1 MKKRNSTFTIMR
13 RELSAYFTNPAA
25 YIVTGLFLI
34 LSGIL
39 FFSTFFLNGRAELR
53 NYFSILPLLLSLFVP
68 ALTMR
73 LFSEELR
80 SGSFET
86 LLTLP
91 VTEAQIVIGKFLA
104 AFITSA
110 AMLCPTLFYAV
121 TARVFGQVD
130 LGPIFCGFLG
140 SLLLCALYS
149 AIGIFSSGMTKNQ
162 IIAFFT
168 ALAISFALTLVGTL
182 LVFLPAPLVKF
193 FAWAS
198 ATTHFQSI
206 ARGIVD
212 SRDII
217 YFAAL
222 TALFLL
228 LTIKRFVINWTKEH
242 SIDFALAVAIL
253 ILANVAASGAFVR
266 ADLTGQKMYS
276 LSKASKELVG
286 SLQEPLNVNVFFSS
300 DLPAPYN
307 SVDQYLRDLL
317 QEYKSQ
323 ANKNFN
329 YKFFDMNKEESEDA
343 ARSYGLNQTQVQKV
357 ETTEVSAKA
366 VWMSVAIVY
375 GDNIK
380 TFDNLNNSAGLEYK
394 LTTAMSKMISTSDAL
409 AQLKGGLDL
418 ILFPAEELKG
428 YGIAGLSKLEGLA
441 RQTAAELNKKYDGQ
455 INFKVQN
462 VSGQEAADLAEKY
475 GIQAVN
481 YDDPDTK
488 EQKTTALG
496 LVLKLGDNFRS
507 VPLKLQNFFGWRL
520 AGAENLQESVSSSI
534 ESLLSKSVQVAYIT
548 GHDELSL
555 YGDRYKQNDLSAEN
569 FRNALNDIYSF
580 KEINLS
586 EEDIPLNIKCA
597 IVNGPKTKFSE
608 KELRKLDQFVMAG
621 GNLLLCL
628 EPLSES
634 AQGGQMPAYTKPDTG
649 LETLLDAYGIVPGA
663 NYVMD
668 ENCFTQNQGRPDSA
682 KLNWAPLL
690 EKSQLDQKSP
700 ITKYI
705 AGMIFLQNGSIDIS
719 KAQENAEL
727 KTTVLARS
735 SDKSWTVS
743 ENIILYPGYI
753 FPPQEA
759 EKLGKNNLAV
769 LVEGK
774 FKSAYA
780 GIAPAIDGEE
790 KTEGLEE
797 GAKRDDLSAAQAL
810 DKGIQNAKILL
821 INSSQVT
828 TQQLIDDNASEP
840 MSLFMRNAVD
850 VLNGQEDFC
859 QMRTKGAA
867 LNLLSVK
874 NPALATLF
882 KLFNQFGLA
891 ALVALAGLL
900 VWRLRAVRRNEI
912 RIKYN
917 PNDEREI
924 AAPSKGKKEEETK

>member
-1 MKKRNSTFTIMR
+1 MKKHNATWTIMR
-13 RELSAYFTNPAA
+13 RELAAYFTNPAA
-25 YIVTGLFLI
+25 YIVTGLYL
-34 LSGIL
+34 LLAGIL

-53 NYFSILPLLLSLFVP
+53 NYFSIMPLLLSLFVP

-91 VTEAQIVIGKFLA
+91 VTEAQIVIGKFFA

-110 AMLCPTLFYAV
+110 AMICPTLFYAV
-121 TARVFGQVD
+121 TARVFGHPD
-130 LGPIFCGFLG
+130 AGPIFCGFAGALF
-140 SLLLCALYS
+140 LCALYS
-149 AIGIFSSGMTKNQ
+149 AVGIFASGMTKNQ

-168 ALAISFALTLVGTL
+168 ALAISFALTLVGSL

-193 FAWAS
+193 FSWAS
-198 ATTHFQSI
+198 ATTHFQSV
-206 ARGIVD
+206 ARGIID
-212 SRDII
+212 TRDII
-217 YFAAL
+217 YFASF

-228 LTIKRFVINWTKEH
+228 LTVRKFVINWTKEH
-242 SIDFALAVAIL
+242 SIDFALAVV
-253 ILANVAASGAFVR
+253 ILALANIAAGKTFVR

-276 LSKASKELVG
+276 LSKASKELVAN
-286 SLQEPLNVNVFFSS
+286 LQEPLTVNAFFSA

-307 SVDQYLRDLL
+307 SVDQYMRDLL

-329 YKFFDMNKEESEDA
+329 YKFFDMSKEESEDA
-343 ARSYGLNQTQVQKV
+343 ARSYGLSQTQIQKV

-380 TFDNLNNSAGLEYK
+380 TFDNINNSAGLEYK
-394 LTTAMSKMISTSDAL
+394 LTTAMSKMISTNDAL
-409 AQLKGGLDL
+409 ARLNGGLEL
-418 ILFPAEELKG
+418 ILYPADELKG

-441 RQTAAELNKKYDGQ
+441 KKAVAELNKKYEGQ

-462 VSGQEAADLAEKY
+462 ATGDEATKLSEEY

-488 EQKTTALG
+488 ENKTTALG
-496 LVLKLGDNFRS
+496 LVLKLGDQFRII
-507 VPLKLQNFFGWRL
+507 PLKLQNFFGWRL
-520 AGAENLQESVSSSI
+520 AGAENLEESVSSSI
-534 ESLLSKSVQVAYIT
+534 ESLLSKTVQIAYIT

-555 YGDRYKQNDLSAEN
+555 RGDPYRQNDLSAEN
-569 FRNALNDIYSF
+569 FRNALNDIYTL

-586 EEDIPLNIKCA
+586 DDDIPLNIKCA
-597 IVNGPKTKFSE
+597 IVNGPKTKFTE

-628 EPLSES
+628 EPLVEN
-634 AQGGQMPAYTKPDTG
+634 AQGGQMPSYTKPDTG
-649 LETLLDAYGIVPGA
+649 LEQLLSAYGIVPGA
-663 NYVMD
+663 DYVMD
-668 ENCFTQNQGRPDSA
+668 ENCFVQNQGPGNSQ

-690 EKSQLDQKSP
+690 EKSQLDSKSP
-700 ITKYI
+700 ITKYL

-719 KAQENAEL
+719 GAQADADL

-735 SDKSWTVS
+735 SNKSWTVS

-753 FPPQEA
+753 FPPQES
-759 EKLGKNNLAV
+759 EKIHSSDLAV

-780 GIAPAIDGEE
+780 GIAPKAEE
-790 KTEGLEE
+790 DKQKAAGLEE
-797 GAKRDDLSAAQAL
+797 GAKSDTLSAAQAF

-828 TQQLIDDNASEP
+828 TQQLIDGNGSEP

-850 VLNGQEDFC
+850 CLNGQEDFC
-859 QMRTKGAA
+859 QMRSKGSA
-867 LNLLSVK
+867 LNLLNAK
-874 NPALATLF
+874 NAALATLF
-882 KLFNQFGLA
+882 KLVNQFGLTI
-891 ALVALAGLL
+891 LVALLGLL
-900 VWRLRAVRRNEI
+900 VWRLRAIRRNEI

-917 PNDEREI
+917 PNDEREA
-924 AAPSKGKKEEETK
+924 AAPSKTVKEDK